1 MRLNLQT
8 DFALRVLMFLA
19 AKEQQASIEE
29 IADAYGISRNHLTK
43 VARQLA
49 EMKLISARRGRGG
62 GIELARPPEQ
72 INVGQVVREMESL
85 GGFVECF
92 DHKTNTCAVAGV
104 CGLQG
109 ALRLA
114 LDDFLARLDGYTIA
128 DLLPR
133 PDRFARALAV
143 PHTASRSR
151 ASG

>member
-19 AKEQQASIEE
+19 VDGRQASIEE

-43 VARQLA
+43 VARHLA
-49 EMKLISARRGRGG
+49 EMGLINARRGRGG
-62 GIELARPPEQ
+62 GLELAQAPEA
-72 INVGQVVREMESL
+72 ISVGTVVREMESL

-92 DHKTNTCAVAGV
+92 DRETNRCPVAGA

-114 LDDFLARLDGYTIA
+114 LDDFLARLDSYTVA
-128 DLLPR
+128 DIVPR
-133 PDRFARALAV
+133 PDRFAKALAS
-143 PHTASRSR
+143 PPSTIEL
-151 ASG
+151 